1 MPKQELV
8 AFTREEFAEVK
19 RLLLYLKRGGID
31 RPYYRPRWPIL
42 DGDNVQPLPSGD
54 CDCCPGCV
62 CYPEDE
68 DDITDDC
75 DAIGCLLKNYR
86 IVANLP
92 FSGTTTLA
100 WDTGCI
106 FKTASFNVT
115 LCEDEDYGDHFWRL
129 TVGAGIGDST
139 LELINDGGTDI
150 PVEYVSQRPF
160 RMLCATEF
168 VFKEKCAIYADDY
181 LKSIGHTW
189 PTKLC
194 VNPVGDTDCV
204 ACEIPPVSVCGCDID
219 INATVTFT
227 AASCAALNGMT
238 VNLVAD
244 PLASPVEWSGD
255 FVLAGCGTLTF
266 FMQIT
271 PDCNIYMWIE
281 DEGVVKW
288 GNDSSPGG
296 VLIDC
301 AITPAGF
308 EYSLATINACA
319 VPPLSCTGNMTA
331 TVTLTVV

>member
-8 AFTREEFAEVK
+8 AFTKEEFAEVK

-204 ACEIPPVSVCGCDID
+204 VCDVPDPPICASV
-219 INATVTFT
+219 
-227 AASCAALNGMT
+227 
-238 VNLVAD
+238 
-244 PLASPVEWSGD
+244 E
-255 FVLAGCGTLTF
+255 
-266 FMQIT
+266 
-271 PDCNIYMWIE
+271 E
-281 DEGVVKW
+281 
-288 GNDSSPGG
+288 
-296 VLIDC
+296 
-301 AITPAGF
+301 
-308 EYSLATINACA
+308 
-319 VPPLSCTGNMTA
+319 
-331 TVTLTVV
+331 TLTVGTNGPFAMTTSDSIVCLFVPPETRSYTFGATLTVGSDAFLGEVNVDSADCCLIPDALEDFTVASDGSVMLTAGANYIVCLFNAVGNNTYEVTIT